1 MNTTQLKSFAA
12 EARKS
17 LLSGVKSK
25 MNALGFKD
33 NGTVDERDYPMQAPD
48 GTLFQGEIYDVSF
61 YGKWMRLKDEIA
73 RYGFRQVCEEG
84 AYTWFNRLMA
94 IQILSRNGLI
104 DPVLEFESPDVRIPL
119 MVKQAHEGICP
130 EMTAFDAARL
140 NAVIDDDNRITDQF
154 AILIVAYCQSTPI
167 LYKCF
172 GTLNDFTELQLPT
185 NILASNG
192 FLNLLNGSTF
202 ITQDDYETT
211 ELIGWL
217 YQFYISERKDEVFAS
232 FKSGHKADANDIP
245 AATQIFTPN
254 WIVKYMVQNTLG
266 RIYLDNNPDST
277 LKSSWQYLVD
287 VPLSEG
293 VAEGRGSQ
301 SRVPRLEVS
310 CLENLTFADLS
321 CGSGHILGE
330 AFDLLYAI
338 YIEEGYTRRQAI
350 KAIFQRNLLGIDIDT
365 RAKQLAT
372 FTLMLK
378 ASKQWADAINCEVM
392 PRVLDMS
399 GLTPPNYENL
409 TDTLP
414 HFFLGSTAKTKAETI
429 AAINLMQ
436 QAANLGSIMKFD
448 ISPETRAAIAES
460 MKRWEDEGLEDF
472 EGLFPAMRLILAL
485 TEKYAAI
492 AMNPPYMGS
501 GNMNAELAK
510 YVKDNYEDEKA
521 DLFAVFMK
529 VAEDHLLPNAK
540 YGMINMQSWMF
551 LSSFEKLRTHV
562 IDDLQIDSMLHLGPR
577 TFDEL
582 SGEVVQNTAFVL
594 SNIKPSTI
602 GRYYRLV
609 DYVPSAQKEACFL
622 KALQQQTANSYSV
635 SQSNF
640 KIIPGCPIGYW
651 VSEKFSNV
659 FENQK
664 ISAIASVFQGTST
677 GDNDKFLRM
686 WHEPSVFSCDFNCY
700 SEEFTQKKW
709 FPFCKGGG
717 FRKWYGNNDYVV
729 NWQNEGL
736 DIRNCKG
743 SAIRNPKLNF
753 KEGLTWS
760 GISTNKLG
768 IRFCPKGFVFS
779 VSGKGIVDAGNNTN
793 YILGYCCSVIADEV
807 LKITSPTLSFEV
819 GYIASLP
826 IKIDK
831 DKFESVNSIVSK
843 NIAISKSDWDAHET
857 SWDFQE
863 NELVRVLKEG
873 RAKDLQATVSA
884 YKEEW
889 EEKFNQLHDNE
900 VELNRQFIEIYGL
913 QDELSPDVPLE
924 EVSILQQGE
933 ISIEDK

>member
-33 NGTVDERDYPMQAPD
+33 NGSIDERDYPMQAAD

-119 MVKQAHEGICP
+119 MVKQAHEGIRP
-130 EMTAFDAARL
+130 EMTAFDATRL

-172 GTLNDFTELQLPT
+172 GTLNDFTELLLPT

-192 FLNLLNGSTF
+192 FLKLLNGSTF
-202 ITQDDYETT
+202 ISQDDYETT

-232 FKSGHKADANDIP
+232 FKKGHKADANDIP

-277 LKSSWQYLVD
+277 LKDSWQYLVD
-287 VPLSEG
+287 SPSERGQGGVLQLS
-293 VAEGRGSQ
+293 S
-301 SRVPRLEVS
+301 LEDY
-310 CLENLTFADLS
+310 TFADLS

-378 ASKQWADAINCEVM
+378 ACQQWGDAISCEVM
-392 PRVLDMS
+392 PRVLDMT

-409 TDTLP
+409 SDTLP

-485 TEKYAAI
+485 TDKYDAI
-492 AMNPPYMGS
+492 VSNPPYMGR
-501 GNMNAELAK
+501 GNMNYELAD
-510 YVKDNYEDEKA
+510 YLNDNYPDTKQ
-521 DLFAVFMK
+521 DLFATFMQMMI
-529 VAEDHLLPNAK
+529 DHTIDEGKTAFIT
-540 YGMINMQSWMF
+540 MESWMF
-551 LSSFEKLRTHV
+551 LTSFEKFRKEIIDKYNISSLAHFGWHIIGIAFGTAMTV
-562 IDDLQIDSMLHLGPR
+562 LTKAKPNGQKGEYSYLTIDDVDR
-577 TFDEL
+577 EK
-582 SGEVVQNTAFVL
+582 
-594 SNIKPSTI
+594 NIPYVFPKKDN
-602 GRYYRLV
+602 GRYSLV
-609 DYVPSAQKEACFL
+609 D
-622 KALQQQTANSYSV
+622 
-635 SQSNF
+635 QSNF
-640 KIIPGCPIGYW
+640 KKIPGCPLGYW
-651 VSEKFSNV
+651 VSPSIIQAFNSYPTLSSYVVSNGQ
-659 FENQK
+659 N
-664 ISAIASVFQGTST
+664 IT
-677 GDNDKFLRM
+677 GDNKKFIRCF
-686 WHEPSVFSCDFNCY
+686 WEV
-700 SEEFTQKKW
+700 QKNKINKEYW
-709 FPFCKGGG
+709 SLCARGGG
-717 FRKWYGNNDYVV
+717 YRRLYGNITDVIL
-729 NWQNEGL
+729 WTPEA
-736 DIRNCKG
+736 RNHYKED
-743 SAIRNPKLNF
+743 SIARIVPENLRF
-753 KEGLTWS
+753 KEGITWS
-760 GISTNKLG
+760 YICSGIPSFRKLHNNELFEKAGTSVFVIETNKLNG
-768 IRFCPKGFVFS
+768 LLALLNSCVARSFFRIIAPTLNFQVRDIQCIPVAPDVFS
-779 VSGKGIVDAGNNTN
+779 DTIKNLVECN
-793 YILGYCCSVIADEV
+793 YS
-807 LKITSPTLSFEV
+807 
-819 GYIASLP
+819 
-826 IKIDK
+826 
-831 DKFESVNSIVSK
+831 
-843 NIAISKSDWDAHET
+843 ISKQDWDAHET

-863 NELVRVLKEG
+863 NELVRIFKEG
-873 RAKDLQATVSA
+873 KAKDLQAVVSA

-900 VELNRQFIEIYGL
+900 EELNRQFIEIYGL

-924 EVSILQQGE
+924 EVTILQQGE

>member
-33 NGTVDERDYPMQAPD
+33 NGTVDERDYPMQALD

-119 MVKQAHEGICP
+119 MVKQAHEGIRP
-130 EMTAFDAARL
+130 KMTAFDAARL

-192 FLNLLNGSTF
+192 FLSLLNGSTF

-232 FKSGHKADANDIP
+232 FKKGQKANANDIP

-277 LKSSWQYLVD
+277 LKDSWQYLVD
-287 VPLSEG
+287 SPSERGQGGVLQLS
-293 VAEGRGSQ
+293 S
-301 SRVPRLEVS
+301 LEDY
-310 CLENLTFADLS
+310 TFADLS

-350 KAIFQRNLLGIDIDT
+350 KAIFQHNLLGIDIDT

-372 FTLMLK
+372 FSLMLK
-378 ASKQWADAINCEVM
+378 ACQQWADAINCEVM
-392 PRVLDMS
+392 PRVLDMT

-409 TDTLP
+409 SDTLP

-460 MKRWEDEGLEDF
+460 MKRWEDEGLEDY
-472 EGLFPAMRLILAL
+472 EGLFPAMRLLLAL
-485 TEKYAAI
+485 TDKYAAI
-492 AMNPPYMGS
+492 AMNPPYMGNH
-501 GNMNAELAK
+501 NMNRELK
-510 YVKDNYEDEKA
+510 EYVDQNYPLTNN
-521 DLFAVFMK
+521 DLGSVFME
-529 VAEDHLLPNAK
+529 VAETAFNGK
-540 YGMINMQSWMF
+540 YSMINQAAWM
-551 LSSFEKLRTHV
+551 LKPAYKQYRVNLINERPISLESLIYLGAGTFE
-562 IDDLQIDSMLHLGPR
+562 
-577 TFDEL
+577 EL
-582 SGEVVQNTAFVL
+582 KGEVVQSAAFVF
-594 SNIKPSTI
+594 SNSCSNAKATFYKLTKYKTTSE
-602 GRYYRLV
+602 
-609 DYVPSAQKEACFL
+609 KEAAFIQERANFYKKSVKEFSAFSGSQFGFWINEL
-622 KALQQQTANSYSV
+622 VIKALEKSELSSYGRA
-635 SQSNF
+635 
-640 KIIPGCPIGYW
+640 K
-651 VSEKFSNV
+651 
-659 FENQK
+659 
-664 ISAIASVFQGTST
+664 QGLKT
-677 GDNDKFLRM
+677 GDNPYFIRL
-686 WHEPSVFSCDFNCY
+686 WHEINFQKLN
-700 SEEFTQKKW
+700 KKW
-709 FPFCKGGG
+709 FPLENGGD
-717 FRKWYGNNDYVV
+717 FRKWYGNHDSVILWENDGYELK
-729 NWQNEGL
+729 NFRNEAGRLRSRPQGL
-736 DIRNCKG
+736 DFAFR
-743 SAIRNPKLNF
+743 
-753 KEGLTWS
+753 EGITWS
-760 GISTNKLG
+760 TSAAEKPSF
-768 IRFCPKGFVFS
+768 RFSDDRFLFES
-779 VSGKGIVDAGNNTN
+779 SGSKFCLKDNSHEH
-793 YILGYCCSVIADEV
+793 L
-807 LKITSPTLSFEV
+807 LKICSF
-819 GYIASLP
+819 
-826 IKIDK
+826 
-831 DKFESVNSIVSK
+831 FNSYVSK
-843 NIAISKSDWDAHET
+843 NLLEVFSPGLGVSEGAINSLPYIEDERINIANVQTCIDISKQDWNAHEI
-857 SWDFQE
+857 SWDFKE
-863 NELVRVLKEG
+863 NELVRIFKEG
-873 RAKDLQATVSA
+873 KAKDLQATISA

-889 EEKFNQLHDNE
+889 EEKFNQLHNNE
-900 VELNRQFIEIYGL
+900 EELNRQFIGIYGL
-913 QDELSPDVPLE
+913 EDELSPEVPLE
-924 EVSILQQGE
+924 EVTILQQGE
-933 ISIEDK
+933 ISIVNE

>member
-119 MVKQAHEGICP
+119 MVKQAHEGIRP
-130 EMTAFDAARL
+130 EMTAFDATRL
-140 NAVIDDDNRITDQF
+140 NAVVDDDNRITDQF

-192 FLNLLNGSTF
+192 FLSLLNGSTF

-232 FKSGHKADANDIP
+232 FKKGQKANANDIP

-277 LKSSWQYLVD
+277 LKDSWQYLVEAPEP
-287 VPLSEG
+287 VEG
-293 VAEGRGSQ
+293 
-301 SRVPRLEVS
+301 PRLILS
-310 CLENLTFADLS
+310 SLEDYTFADLS

-330 AFDLLYAI
+330 AFDMLFDI
-338 YIEEGYTRRQAI
+338 YKEEGYTRRQAI

-378 ASKQWADAINCEVM
+378 ACQQWADAINCEVM
-392 PRVLDMS
+392 PRVLDMT

-429 AAINLMQ
+429 AAINIMQ
-436 QAANLGSIMKFD
+436 QAANLGGIMKFD

-510 YVKDNYEDEKA
+510 YVKDNYEDEKS

-529 VAEDHLLPNAK
+529 VAEDRLLPNAK

-551 LSSFEKLRTHV
+551 LSSFEKLRVHV
-562 IDDLQIDSMLHLGPR
+562 IDDLQIDSMLHLGPH

-594 SNIKPSTI
+594 SNIKPSTF

-609 DYVPSAQKEACFL
+609 DYAPSAQKEACFL
-622 KALQQQTANSYSV
+622 KALHQQTANSYSV

-640 KIIPGCPIGYW
+640 KKIPSNPIGYW
-651 VSEKFSNV
+651 VSEAVLTTFSLP
-659 FENQK
+659 K
-664 ISAIASVFQGTST
+664 IASVTLSDGQILT
-677 GDNDKFLRM
+677 GDNNRFLRLF
-686 WHEPSVFSCDFNCY
+686 WETDKHKTGIGPGN
-700 SEEFTQKKW
+700 KW
-709 FPFCKGGG
+709 TLMAKGGG
-717 FRKWYGNNDYVV
+717 FRKWYGNIVDTV
-729 NWQNEGL
+729 NWSSEA
-736 DIRNCKG
+736 RNFYKTSKTG
-743 SAIRNPKLNF
+743 RILSEKYWYREAV
-753 KEGLTWS
+753 TW
-760 GISTNKLG
+760 GVISTIHPSFRLLPEGYLFNKGGYSLFFNNESDKFPIIGLLNTKFPEFVLG
-768 IRFCPKGFVFS
+768 MI
-779 VSGKGIVDAGNNTN
+779 N
-793 YILGYCCSVIADEV
+793 
-807 LKITSPTLSFEV
+807 PTLSTTISDVQSIPWKLSESYREKITRV
-819 GYIASLP
+819 SSL
-826 IKIDK
+826 
-831 DKFESVNSIVSK
+831 
-843 NIAISKSDWDAHET
+843 NIQISKQDWDAHET

-863 NELVRVLKEG
+863 NELVRVFKVSK
-873 RAKDLQATVSA
+873 AKDLQAAVSA

-900 VELNRQFIEIYGL
+900 EELNRQFIEIYGL
-913 QDELSPDVPLE
+913 QDELSPEVPLE
-924 EVSILQQGE
+924 EVTILQQGE